1 VTSANTFASSTA
13 VRPRVP
19 PPARAAYTRGDA
31 SRGGVEVDRWAAAGA
46 PQSGEIVAG
55 FMVGPCH
62 VAVYR
67 APDGRTICVA
77 ERAHRFGE
85 QREREDE
92 PEDVER
98 SCGLHVEAAAL
109 GPEDLYAGP
118 ARSTSEI
125 SAARELHTRLYVE
138 QGFIDVTGDVPFD
151 DGWMD
156 HRE

>member
-1 VTSANTFASSTA
+1 
-13 VRPRVP
+13 
-19 PPARAAYTRGDA
+19 
-31 SRGGVEVDRWAAAGA
+31 VEVDRWAAAGA

-85 QREREDE
+85 QGEREDE
-92 PEDVER
+92 PEDV
-98 SCGLHVEAAAL
+98 AAL